1 MKTSKSKYTPKYKSD
16 KKLNIYEPN
25 SSSMKGFYNT
35 NLNKAKKL
43 YVSNSWKAPGKY
55 KTSNPQKNL
64 NGMLK
69 NYMKDIEKMKK
80 TNNLNYQN
88 EEDLMINPED
98 FMYKKKEVQKLFESF
113 EPFFEDDD
121 FTNPSFIINK
131 FPEDE
136 NNDNQKLKNEKTK
149 KDYDMRFNGIE
160 NIEDNNNINEDE
172 KINNENI
179 DKLKAGKKKE
189 IKEEKKRR
197 K

>member
-1 MKTSKSKYTPKYKSD
+1 
-16 KKLNIYEPN
+16 
-25 SSSMKGFYNT
+25 
-35 NLNKAKKL
+35 
-43 YVSNSWKAPGKY
+43 
-55 KTSNPQKNL
+55 
-64 NGMLK
+64 MLK

-88 EEDLMINPED
+88 EEDLMINTED

-136 NNDNQKLKNEKTK
+136 NNNNQKLKNEKTK
-149 KDYDMRFNGIE
+149 KDYDMRLNGIE

>member
-1 MKTSKSKYTPKYKSD
+1 MRK
-16 KKLNIYEPN
+16 
-25 SSSMKGFYNT
+25 
-35 NLNKAKKL
+35 
-43 YVSNSWKAPGKY
+43 
-55 KTSNPQKNL
+55 
-64 NGMLK
+64 
-69 NYMKDIEKMKK
+69 
-80 TNNLNYQN
+80 
-88 EEDLMINPED
+88 EDLMINPED

-113 EPFFEDDD
+113 KPFFEDDD

-131 FPEDE
+131 FPE
-136 NNDNQKLKNEKTK
+136 KNEKTK
-149 KDYDMRFNGIE
+149 KDYDMRLNGIE

>member
-1 MKTSKSKYTPKYKSD
+1 
-16 KKLNIYEPN
+16 
-25 SSSMKGFYNT
+25 
-35 NLNKAKKL
+35 
-43 YVSNSWKAPGKY
+43 
-55 KTSNPQKNL
+55 
-64 NGMLK
+64 MLK

-136 NNDNQKLKNEKTK
+136 NNNNQKLKNEKTK
-149 KDYDMRFNGIE
+149 KDYDMRLNGIE

>member
-1 MKTSKSKYTPKYKSD
+1 
-16 KKLNIYEPN
+16 
-25 SSSMKGFYNT
+25 
-35 NLNKAKKL
+35 
-43 YVSNSWKAPGKY
+43 
-55 KTSNPQKNL
+55 
-64 NGMLK
+64 
-69 NYMKDIEKMKK
+69 
-80 TNNLNYQN
+80 
-88 EEDLMINPED
+88 MINPED

-149 KDYDMRFNGIE
+149 KDYDMRLNGIE
-160 NIEDNNNINEDE
+160 NIEDNNINEDE